1 MSKSSQNHLQNET
14 SPYLLQHADN
24 PVDWYPWGDEALSLA
39 RNTDRPILLSIGYSA
54 CHWCHVMA
62 HESFEDKATGAL
74 MNQLFVNIKVDRE
87 ERPDLDRIYQTAH
100 QLLSQRGGGWPLTVF
115 LDPQDQLPFYAG
127 TYFPPTPRFGMPG
140 FTDLLRKIREYF
152 DQHRGQ
158 LKKQN
163 TSLQEALAQLTS
175 TEMATGEALSEQI
188 EEAIRRVLSPAALIW
203 RNMSAIRELEGLDR
217 YDEVAFGDV
226 PEYLQI
232 NENGLQFE
240 VPAQSGQKTGWFY
253 DQAANRNVMK
263 AYSGG
268 ARVLDMFS
276 YVGAW
281 GITAAAHGAEAATC
295 VDASKAAMD
304 QVNINA
310 TLNKVQDK
318 LTAVKSDAFEFL
330 KTARQERREFDL
342 VVVDPPAFIKKARDK
357 RNGLEAYRRIN
368 EMAMQ
373 LLSKDGLLFS
383 CSCSFHLSS
392 NELQRLIQQ
401 AARHLDRHVQIISI
415 LQQSPD
421 HPAHPAI
428 PETRYLKGFV
438 ARVIPTR

>member
-1 MSKSSQNHLQNET
+1 MLAGRSGLPYAAEV
-14 SPYLLQHADN
+14 SPILN
-24 PVDWYPWGDEALSLA
+24 PMNKIAPNTGDALA
-39 RNTDRPILLSIGYSA
+39 RLVLSRNEDRRLRAGHLWVYSNEVDKA
-54 CHWCHVMA
+54 KTPLK
-62 HESFEDKATGAL
+62 SFEPGQHVQICDSQEHPLGLGYVNPHSLICARLVSRQWKRKINSKLIGERLQTALAWRDKHYATQHYRWVFAEADGL
-74 MNQLFVNIKVDRE
+74 PGLI
-87 ERPDLDRIYQTAH
+87 LDRY
-100 QLLSQRGGGWPLTVF
+100 GDVVV
-115 LDPQDQLPFYAG
+115 
-127 TYFPPTPRFGMPG
+127 
-140 FTDLLRKIREYF
+140 
-152 DQHRGQ
+152 GQ
-158 LKKQN
+158 LS
-163 TSLQEALAQLTS
+163 TAGMEA
-175 TEMATGEALSEQI
+175 MREQI